1 MNTLEDE
8 QIVRLFFARAETA
21 IQEIQQKYGALC
33 LSVAR
38 RVLPDARDA
47 EECVSDACLRAWNAI
62 PPEHPSC
69 LSAYLARITRNLAL
83 DKRSY
88 NLAGKRSTEL
98 ERAFEELEPWL
109 PAADNGAEEALSG
122 AEFRRVLNDFLRS
135 LQPNARSFFLRRY
148 WYGESIR
155 EIARALG
162 CSEGTVK
169 SSLFRTRSALRQ
181 ALDKEGIP
189 V

>member
-1 MNTLEDE
+1 M
-8 QIVRLFFARAETA
+8 AP
-21 IQEIQQKYGALC
+21 
-33 LSVAR
+33 R
-38 RVLPDARDA
+38 RRQRGRGGPQ
-47 EECVSDACLRAWNAI
+47 
-62 PPEHPSC
+62 
-69 LSAYLARITRNLAL
+69 
-83 DKRSY
+83 
-88 NLAGKRSTEL
+88 
-98 ERAFEELEPWL
+98 
-109 PAADNGAEEALSG
+109 
-122 AEFRRVLNDFLRS
+122 RRGLNDFLRS

>member
-1 MNTLEDE
+1 MEDNA
-8 QIVRLFFARAETA
+8 IIALLFERDEAALDAARE
-21 IQEIQQKYGALC
+21 KYGPYCSAIAAGI
-33 LSVAR
+33 LS
-38 RVLPDARDA
+38 DARDA